1 MSYRTTPEET
11 TKMPS
16 GIPHIIGNEVA
27 ERFSFYG
34 MKAIL
39 AVFLTEYLF
48 LMDGASG
55 KPVDKASSTELVHLF
70 NMAFYLTPFIG
81 ALLADVFFGKYRV
94 IMTLSLVYCA
104 GHAALAF
111 MGQFGNSNYWM
122 FAGLLLIALGAGG
135 IKPCV
140 SAHVGDQFGPKNA
153 RLLSRI
159 FNWFYFSINFGA
171 FGSALLTPWLLK
183 WYGPHWAFGVP
194 GVLMAIATF
203 VFWLGRHRFAHV
215 PAGGIGFLKEAFGRD
230 GLVAILKL
238 TPVYLFVAIFW
249 ALFDQTGSTWIF
261 QSQDMDRNFLG
272 FEWLPSQLQ
281 SLNSVFVLLLIPIFS
296 YMIYPWFEK
305 FRPLTA
311 MRKMGIGFVLMTAAF
326 VLVSVIQVWIDGG
339 DRPNIAWQI
348 GAYALLTASEIMIS
362 IVALEFAYTQAP
374 RKMKSFIMC
383 FYLVAVALGNFLVV
397 IVNHYIQVPSAAD
410 EQLERAIANLPADW
424 QKDPRTVV
432 LPGYDGETG
441 TQDDFIRR
449 LEKDAENP
457 LVVPGQA
464 KLNTIAGEIIAHATA
479 SGHVFPDRKSGK
491 AMVSKFKDDSGKP
504 YRYVILNSNTVRIW
518 GAGSDGKWNTKWD
531 VGVIISKPEKERSK
545 KASWLDRL
553 HPEEDWLS
561 KRHRQ
566 LKLTSSQVEGGDE
579 SYTQTTFSGGQ
590 PKLQGASYF
599 WFFSALM
606 GATAL
611 LFIPFAMV
619 YRPKHY
625 LQDETPGD
633 PDP

>member
-1 MSYRTTPEET
+1 MDYRVTPEET

-16 GIPHIIGNEVA
+16 GIPYIIGNEVA

-48 LMDGASG
+48 LMDGTLG
-55 KPVDKASSTELVHLF
+55 KPIDKAYSTELVHLF

-81 ALLADVFFGKYRV
+81 ALLADVLFGKYRV
-94 IMTLSLVYCA
+94 IMTLSIVYCA
-104 GHAALAF
+104 GHLALAL
-111 MGQFGNSNYWM
+111 MGQFGNSQYWM
-122 FAGLLLIALGAGG
+122 LAGLIFISLGAGG

-140 SAHVGDQFGPKNA
+140 SAHVGDQFGSKNA

-194 GVLMAIATF
+194 GVLMGIATF
-203 VFWLGRHRFAHV
+203 VFWLGRNRFAHV

-230 GLVAILKL
+230 GIVAILKL
-238 TPVYLFVAIFW
+238 TPFYFFVAIFW
-249 ALFDQTGSTWIF
+249 ALFDQTSSTWIF

-281 SLNSVFVLLLIPIFS
+281 SLNSVFVLLFIPIFS
-296 YMIYPWFEK
+296 YFIYPKVEK
-305 FRPLTA
+305 FWPLTP
-311 MRKMGIGFVLMTAAF
+311 MKKMGVGFVLMTAAF
-326 VLVSVIQVWIDGG
+326 VLVSFIQVWIDGG
-339 DRPNIAWQI
+339 DRPNIVWQI
-348 GAYALLTASEIMIS
+348 AAYGLLTASEIMIS

-383 FYLVAVALGNFLVV
+383 FYLVSVAVGNFLVV
-397 IVNHYIQVPSAAD
+397 IVNHYIQVPSAA
-410 EQLERAIANLPADW
+410 EQQLEEAIAHLPKDW
-424 QKDPRTVV
+424 QKDPRTIV

-449 LEKDAENP
+449 LEKDAETP
-457 LVVPGQA
+457 LVVPGQMT
-464 KLNTIAGEIIAHATA
+464 LNMIAEEIVSHATA
-479 SGHVFPDRKSGK
+479 SKNVFPNQKIGREIL
-491 AMVSKFKDDSGKP
+491 SKFKDETGKS
-504 YRYVILNSNTVRIW
+504 YRYVILNSNAVRIW

-531 VGVIISKPEKERSK
+531 VGIIISKPDQVQEK
-545 KASWLDRL
+545 KASWMDKL
-553 HPEEDWLS
+553 HPKEDWLS
-561 KRHRQ
+561 KRQ
-566 LKLTSSQVEGGDE
+566 KELKVTSSEDKGSDE
-579 SYTQTTFSGGQ
+579 LFIKTTFSGGQ
-590 PKLQGASYF
+590 TKLQGASYF

-606 GATAL
+606 GGAAI
-611 LFIPFAMV
+611 LFIPFAMI
-619 YRPKHY
+619 YRPKNY
-625 LQDETPGD
+625 LQH
-633 PDP
+633 